1 MESASARLGQVWSEL
16 KAVARQ
22 LQATHR
28 SKTSNSIG
36 VFQHLRCH
44 ATLRIACVIFTLTAP
59 RTDLALEFWKFKRR
73 NKPDADKWTEKDMLV
88 QFNEFTIIEK
98 DRMLN
103 ASDKRW
109 NGHSAT
115 GKAWLRE
122 QGLRD
127 WVYGQN
133 TNRGV
138 APANEHLWKENMSW
152 LAKDVTGALRPERT
166 PRWKRRQ
173 VNQWALRWATRSR
186 VLRGA
191 FKDDERLTLETL
203 RAKVVNQKPTAL
215 NNNSYPKTRPQNQAP
230 KTVTKMMTI
239 VHVYT
244 IRKPVSRACFC
255 DLVFAPVIFFLSPG
269 FWFRLTHFRV
279 GDGIIF

>member
-28 SKTSNSIG
+28 SKTSNSVG

-88 QFNEFTIIEK
+88 QFNGFTIIEK
-98 DRMLN
+98 HRMLN

-133 TNRGV
+133 TSRGV
-138 APANEHLWKENMSW
+138 APANEHLWKETC
-152 LAKDVTGALRPERT
+152 LACQGCYWSPSPRKDPEVET
-166 PRWKRRQ
+166 QASEP
-173 VNQWALRWATRSR
+173 VGPAM
-186 VLRGA
+186 GY
-191 FKDDERLTLETL
+191 TLPCAAGCL
-203 RAKVVNQKPTAL
+203 Q
-215 NNNSYPKTRPQNQAP
+215 
-230 KTVTKMMTI
+230 
-239 VHVYT
+239 
-244 IRKPVSRACFC
+244 
-255 DLVFAPVIFFLSPG
+255 G
-269 FWFRLTHFRV
+269 
-279 GDGIIF
+279 